1 MKSKSVLLLTA
12 LFIVATCLRLPSL
25 AQQAGGVSTP
35 PPSISNTASADP
47 GSPDAVPRKYVL
59 GPGDVLDLRVFND
72 PQFNGMYVV
81 NDEGTIE
88 IPFIDDP
95 IPAKCRTDR
104 EIKADV
110 LKALQ
115 KYLVKPQVSLHVAEM
130 RSRPPAVVFG
140 AVRAPSRIQMQRKAH
155 LLDILAF
162 SGGVTESAGANIQI
176 FHPEPVMCPKEYDD
190 EEIAKP
196 LATVAPKEATD
207 IRYDLYS
214 LADLKVGKPEANPLI
229 RPGDIIIVPESSP
242 IYITGAVHS
251 PTGLYLRDG
260 LSLMTA
266 IAMVGGLQP
275 VAKSDAIT
283 IWRKKPGSIEPEKMI
298 VNFDD
303 IRKGKAKDIALQAYD
318 IIDVKDNSHSIG
330 NVARSLLMGGGFS
343 AGTTAISALPYRILY

>member
-1 MKSKSVLLLTA
+1 MKAKSFLVLIAAIGLQ
-12 LFIVATCLRLPSL
+12 LPSL
-25 AQQAGGVSTP
+25 AQQAGGGAP
-35 PPSISNTASADP
+35 PPVSVANAASADA
-47 GSPDAVPRKYVL
+47 GSPDAVGVKKYLL

-72 PQFNGMYVV
+72 PQFNGNYVV

-88 IPFIDDP
+88 IPFIEDP

-115 KYLVKPQVSLHVAEM
+115 KYLVKPQVSLHIAEM

-140 AVRAPSRIQMQRKAH
+140 AVRAPSRVQMQLKAH
-155 LLDILAF
+155 LLEILAF
-162 SGGVTESAGANIQI
+162 SGGVTEAAGANIQI
-176 FHPEPVMCPKEYDD
+176 FHPEPVMCPKEYA
-190 EEIAKP
+190 EEDTSKP
-196 LATVAPKEATD
+196 LETVAPKEATD

-283 IWRKKPGSIEPEKMI
+283 IWRKQPGSVEPEKLI
-298 VNFDD
+298 VNFND

-318 IIDVKDNSHSIG
+318 IIDVKDNSRSTTNTIRSI
-330 NVARSLLMGGGFS
+330 LLGGGMS
-343 AGTTAISALPYRILY
+343 AGTTAISTLPYRILY